1 MSEEAA
7 LRNDRTTTSARL
19 MLFDNG
25 TAIGTADQWLDSQ
38 YCKIVTP
45 AGVVGCAIF
54 NLDIADEVGSAMAI
68 AKGSKESQLYQPEQL
83 LDARIVGVSNKA
95 AALGVAVGMT
105 GREAVERF
113 LACSGDHAVE
123 DPSK

>member
-1 MSEEAA
+1 M
-7 LRNDRTTTSARL
+7 RNDRTRTSARL
-19 MLFDNG
+19 LQFDNG
-25 TAIGTADQWLDSQ
+25 KAIGTADQWLDSQ

-54 NLDIADEVGSAMAI
+54 DVDIANEVGSAMAI

-83 LDARIVGVSNKA
+83 LEARIVRVSNKA
-95 AALGVAVGMT
+95 AELGVTVGMT

-113 LACSGDHAVE
+113 LAFSGDHAVE
-123 DPSK
+123 DPSE